1 MADDKRDATL
11 RDAPDEDATLW
22 PAIGR
27 VVTDPRVDLP
37 GLIA

>member
-1 MADDKRDATL
+1 MADDKRDPTL

-27 VVTDPRVDLP
+27 VVTDPRFDLP